1 MTRGTNGAPAA
12 WDQELRR
19 PSLGYPEDGPL
30 VAGLRAG
37 DEAAF
42 VALLRRH
49 QTPMLRIARTYVM
62 NQATAEDVVQDT
74 WLVVLNG
81 VNRFEGRSSLK
92 TWIYRILTNRA
103 KTAGQRER
111 RCVADSAS
119 ARREIEAAEA
129 GTPAGRFRPEREI
142 ERSRYWMRPPAP
154 RVQSVDDALVTSERV
169 AFVVTAINLLP
180 LVQRL
185 VITLRDVE
193 CWTATEVCNAL
204 ELSQTNQRVLLHRAR
219 SKVRM
224 GTAFV
229 EPPGA
234 A

>member
-1 MTRGTNGAPAA
+1 
-12 WDQELRR
+12 
-19 PSLGYPEDGPL
+19 
-30 VAGLRAG
+30 
-37 DEAAF
+37 
-42 VALLRRH
+42 
-49 QTPMLRIARTYVM
+49 MLRIARTYVM

-81 VNRFEGRSSLK
+81 VNCFDGRSSLK

-103 KTAGQRER
+103 ETAGQRER
-111 RCVADSAS
+111 RCVAD
-119 ARREIEAAEA
+119 
-129 GTPAGRFRPEREI
+129 
-142 ERSRYWMRPPAP
+142 
-154 RVQSVDDALVTSERV
+154 VV
-169 AFVVTAINLLP
+169 AAINLLP
-180 LVQRL
+180 LV

-219 SKVRM
+219 SKVRT
-224 GTAFV
+224 GTAFI

>member
-1 MTRGTNGAPAA
+1 M
-12 WDQELRR
+12 
-19 PSLGYPEDGPL
+19 
-30 VAGLRAG
+30 AGLRAG

-42 VALLRRH
+42 VALLRRN

-81 VNRFEGRSSLK
+81 VNRFDGRSSLK

-111 RCVADSAS
+111 RAS
-119 ARREIEAAEA
+119 P
-129 GTPAGRFRPEREI
+129 TRPPPGA
-142 ERSRYWMRPPAP
+142 RSRRRRRAP
-154 RVQSVDDALVTSERV
+154 RLAGSAPSGRSNGLGTGCAHRPLGCRASMMRSSPRSGGIRGGRDQSPPTRAAPRHH
-169 AFVVTAINLLP
+169 P
-180 LVQRL
+180 PR
-185 VITLRDVE
+185 VE